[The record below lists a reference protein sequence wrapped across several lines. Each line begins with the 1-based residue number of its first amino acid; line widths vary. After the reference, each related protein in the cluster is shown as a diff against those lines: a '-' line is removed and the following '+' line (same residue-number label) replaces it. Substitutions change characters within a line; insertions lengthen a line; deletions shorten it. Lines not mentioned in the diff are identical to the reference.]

1 MPAQHFNI
9 KFVNGKWDCSPPH
22 LSDKKADGAIFDVHR
37 ATGKTGVVLCF
48 TNSRVFGVPSMS
60 LPFGNGQHKAFTGNA
75 GDSTNFHIQDGGT
88 TCTRRKKKGEGP
100 FDDPFQITIASD
112 QEPPKRKK

>member
-9 KFVNGKWDCSPPH
+9 KFVNNKWDCKPNH
-22 LSDKKADGAIFDVHR
+22 LSNRKADGAIFDVHR

-48 TNSRVFGVPSMS
+48 TNSSVFGVSSMS
-60 LPFGNGQHKAFTGNA
+60 LPFGNDQHKPFAGNA
-75 GDSTNFHIQDGGT
+75 GDSTLFHIQDGGT
-88 TCTRRKKKGEGP
+88 TCARSKKKGVGP

-112 QEPPKRKK
+112 QVPPKKKK